1 MALPQPR
8 TVEIPVCYG
17 GEFGP
22 DLDEL
27 AAAHKLSWRGNLGRA
42 SELPGIGWYDKVEQL
57 IATRYAGL

>member
-1 MALPQPR
+1 MALPDPR

-27 AAAHKLSWRGNLGRA
+27 GAAHKLSWRGNLG
-42 SELPGIGWYDKVEQL
+42 
-57 IATRYAGL
+57 